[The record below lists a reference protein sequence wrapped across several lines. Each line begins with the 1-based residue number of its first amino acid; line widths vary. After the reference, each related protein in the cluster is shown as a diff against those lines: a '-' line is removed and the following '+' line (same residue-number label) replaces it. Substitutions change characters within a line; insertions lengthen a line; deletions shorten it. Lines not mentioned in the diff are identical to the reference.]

1 MYAIHSSVFSCM
13 RRCCVCLGFL
23 VTIGPCTC
31 SLLLLCMMDMA
42 RVVLFKADATSTVG
56 AIVWSKL
63 NLQRHSA
70 ACAVFRIFIVNWGE
84 LIEGNNRCQCQCNAW
99 AWPVRTYWS
108 SVISHNESMD
118 FAVCILHYRSCLQ
131 NNVTCFVTLS
141 VRFPYNVY
149 LSQWM
154 YYL

>member
-63 NLQRHSA
+63 NLQRHIQQRKSKVKSRI
-70 ACAVFRIFIVNWGE
+70 AVHESGTIRYHIHLTATECHLLYGIT
-84 LIEGNNRCQCQCNAW
+84 QCYL
-99 AWPVRTYWS
+99 PPDTSEHTPRV
-108 SVISHNESMD
+108 
-118 FAVCILHYRSCLQ
+118 L
-131 NNVTCFVTLS
+131 CFE
-141 VRFPYNVY
+141 Y
-149 LSQWM
+149 L
-154 YYL
+154 L